1 MKILS
6 RTTLPTRLPLVM
18 AVLAGLSLSACGDKN
33 PQESGSTAKTSEQIE
48 QTALADTQHIVIN
61 NTAEPESIDP
71 HKVSAVPEGNI
82 IRQMFTGLVDT
93 DREGKTV
100 PGMAESWESSDNK
113 VWTFKL
119 RDAKWSNGDPVTA
132 GDFVYSWQRLIDPN
146 TAAPYASYLVDA
158 KVAGA
163 EAIMEGKA
171 AVDTLG
177 IKALD
182 DKTLQ
187 VTLTEA
193 VPYFPDML
201 IHTSTKP
208 VPQKVIAEFGE
219 KWTAPEHIVVNGPY
233 TLSEWSV
240 NDKIVLTRNTHY
252 FDNVNTKIDQVTI
265 LPLSSPTTD
274 VARYRAGEVD
284 VSAEV
289 PPEQFDMLKKE
300 LGDEL
305 RVAPRLC
312 TYYYKYNTVKPPFN
326 DARVRRALALALDR
340 DTIATKIMGQGQA
353 PAYQLTPPITNGMEN
368 FTPQW
373 ESWSKQQRIDEAKKL
388 LNEAGYNAS
397 HPLKFELLY
406 NTSDN
411 HKKIAVAFSA
421 LMKQAL
427 GEDTVDVTLV
437 NQEWKTYLDTRRLG
451 NYDIARS
458 SWCGDYNEPSSFLNT
473 LKTDNTNNH
482 GKYSS
487 AKFDSI
493 MNQTLVEGVDAT
505 LRAKLYQQAEAQLD
519 ADMPNL
525 NMFHYVGVRL
535 VKPYVVGFPEN
546 DPLDVWQAKDL
557 AIAKH

>member
-1 MKILS
+1 
-6 RTTLPTRLPLVM
+6 
-18 AVLAGLSLSACGDKN
+18 
-33 PQESGSTAKTSEQIE
+33 
-48 QTALADTQHIVIN
+48 
-61 NTAEPESIDP
+61 
-71 HKVSAVPEGNI
+71 
-82 IRQMFTGLVDT
+82 
-93 DREGKTV
+93 
-100 PGMAESWESSDNK
+100 
-113 VWTFKL
+113 
-119 RDAKWSNGDPVTA
+119 
-132 GDFVYSWQRLIDPN
+132 
-146 TAAPYASYLVDA
+146 
-158 KVAGA
+158 
-163 EAIMEGKA
+163 
-171 AVDTLG
+171 
-177 IKALD
+177 
-182 DKTLQ
+182 
-187 VTLTEA
+187 
-193 VPYFPDML
+193 
-201 IHTSTKP
+201 
-208 VPQKVIAEFGE
+208 
-219 KWTAPEHIVVNGPY
+219 
-233 TLSEWSV
+233 
-240 NDKIVLTRNTHY
+240 
-252 FDNVNTKIDQVTI
+252 
-265 LPLSSPTTD
+265 
-274 VARYRAGEVD
+274 
-284 VSAEV
+284 
-289 PPEQFDMLKKE
+289 
-300 LGDEL
+300 
-305 RVAPRLC
+305 
-312 TYYYKYNTVKPPFN
+312 
-326 DARVRRALALALDR
+326 
-340 DTIATKIMGQGQA
+340 MGQGQA

>member
-1 MKILS
+1 MIRSPRIQSIAKPLAKPSLALALTALLS
-6 RTTLPTRLPLVM
+6 ISLV
-18 AVLAGLSLSACGDKN
+18 GCGDKEAVN
-33 PQESGSTAKTSEQIE
+33 NQSIDDTV
-48 QTALADTQHIVIN
+48 LAEDQSIVIN

-82 IRQMFTGLVDT
+82 IRQLFIGLVDT
-93 DREGKTV
+93 DRQGKTV
-100 PGMAESWESSDNK
+100 PGMAESWESTDNK

-132 GDFVYSWQRLIDPN
+132 DDFVYSWQRLVDPN
-146 TAAPYASYLVDA
+146 TASPYASYLVDA
-158 KVAGA
+158 KVNGA
-163 EAIMEGKA
+163 EAVMNGNA
-171 AVDTLG
+171 SVDTLG

-182 DKTLQ
+182 DKTVQ
-187 VTLTEA
+187 ITLIES

-208 VPQKVIAEFGE
+208 VHKNTVEQYGDD
-219 KWTAPEHIVVNGPY
+219 WTNADNIVVNGPY
-233 TLSEWSV
+233 TLSDWRV
-240 NDKIVLTRNTHY
+240 NDHIELKRNPQY
-252 FDNVNTKIDQVTI
+252 FDDANTVIETVTI
-265 LPLSSPTTD
+265 LPISSPTTD
-274 VARYRAGEVD
+274 VSRYKAGEVD

-289 PPEQFDMLKKE
+289 PPEQFDDIKASM
-300 LGDEL
+300 GDEL

-340 DTIATKIMGQGQA
+340 DIIAEKVMGQGQE
-353 PAYQLTPPITNGMEN
+353 PAYQLTPPSTNGMNN

-373 ESWSKQQRIDEAKKL
+373 KAWSKEKRIEEANKL
-388 LNEAGYNAS
+388 LTQAGYSAS
-397 HPLKFELLY
+397 NPLKFELLY

-411 HKKIAVAFSA
+411 HKKIAVAFSSII
-421 LMKQAL
+421 KDAL
-427 GEDTVDVTLV
+427 GDDTVDIELV
-437 NQEWKTYLDTRRLG
+437 NKEWKTYLDTRRNG

-487 AKFDSI
+487 MQFDSLL
-493 MNQTLVEGVDAT
+493 NQTLLEGVDAKQ
-505 LRAKLYQQAEAQLD
+505 RASLYQQAEAQLD
-519 ADMPNL
+519 TDMPNL

-535 VKPYVVGFPEN
+535 VKPYVIGFPDQ
-546 DPLDVWQAKDL
+546 DPLDVWHMKDVS
-557 AIAKH
+557 IAKH